1 MILEIL
7 TFTIA
12 LLSVVNPLGVIP
24 VWLSLTDGYSKEE
37 LFKTRIKVIRNF
49 IIVFLIVLF
58 AGQAILNFFGIT
70 LTALRLAGAV
80 MIIISALELL
90 YGSRE
95 KRSIKLAKKQNKTD
109 ISFSPFT
116 VPMLLGPG
124 TMGLLI
130 TYTDSLNYIWSSK
143 ESFISYGS
151 LMLSMVF
158 VALLINLIIYGSNF
172 IMKKIGE
179 GGIKAMSK
187 IMGFILLSIG
197 FQHFIISIQTIFN
210 N

>member
-1 MILEIL
+1 MILETI

-24 VWLSLTDGYSKEE
+24 VWLALTEGYDKKE
-37 LFKTRIKVIRNF
+37 LFLTRIKVVRNF

-80 MIIISALELL
+80 MIIISAIELL
-90 YGSRE
+90 YGSKD
-95 KRSIKLAKKQNKTD
+95 KRSLKMAKKQTKTD

-130 TYTDSLNYIWSSK
+130 TQTETLSPIWSSSK
-143 ESFISYGS
+143 AFLNYGVI
-151 LMLSMVF
+151 MLSMVLI
-158 VALLINLIIYGSNF
+158 ALLINLIIYSSNF
-172 IMKKIGE
+172 IIKKIGE

-197 FQHFIISIQTIFN
+197 FQHFIIAIQSIFN
-210 N
+210 